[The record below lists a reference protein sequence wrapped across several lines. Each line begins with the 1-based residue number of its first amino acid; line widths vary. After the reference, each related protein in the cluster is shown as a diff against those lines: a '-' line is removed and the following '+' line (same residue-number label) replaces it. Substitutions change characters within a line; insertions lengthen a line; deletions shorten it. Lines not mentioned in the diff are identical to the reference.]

1 MRASTPFRLAR
12 LAPVF
17 FPALVLVLGAW
28 TLGAPPLRAQT
39 ESVPPIL
46 AGTFAYSGTLES
58 GRATVLAALEPRIA
72 MLPYFVQGLV
82 RSRIEERLGIPR
94 LITVALEAENVS
106 VTYEGERV
114 VTVACALGGTTT
126 VTSREGATI
135 PVTQRLSYGWLEQ
148 LFTGENGTLTVL
160 LSTEPDGRTL
170 HADGTMRGER
180 LGEAVPV
187 RLDYVRVP

>member
-1 MRASTPFRLAR
+1 MPPTRIARASFVVSAAALLFGAALSAR
-12 LAPVF
+12 PI
-17 FPALVLVLGAW
+17 
-28 TLGAPPLRAQT
+28 RAQT
-39 ESVPPIL
+39 ECVPPIL
-46 AGTFAYSGTLES
+46 AGTFDYPGSLDT

-94 LITVALEAENVS
+94 RITVGLEGENVS

-114 VTVACALGGTTT
+114 VTIASALGGSTTI
-126 VTSREGATI
+126 TSRDGAEI
-135 PVTQRLSYGWLEQ
+135 PVTQALHYGWLEQ
-148 LFTGENGTLTVL
+148 VFTGENGTLTVL
-160 LSTEPDGRTL
+160 LSTEPDGRTM